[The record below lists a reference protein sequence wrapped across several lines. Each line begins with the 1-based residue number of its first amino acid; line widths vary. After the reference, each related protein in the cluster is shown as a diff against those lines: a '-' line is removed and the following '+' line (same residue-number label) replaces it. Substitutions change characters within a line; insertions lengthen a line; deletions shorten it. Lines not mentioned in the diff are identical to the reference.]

1 MLATVLW
8 PSTPDSMC
16 GVAVTVIVKLGT
28 TKSVV
33 KTSGT
38 WKQVGVVFLL

>member
-1 MLATVLW
+1 M
-8 PSTPDSMC
+8 
-16 GVAVTVIVKLGT
+16 VIVKLGT

-38 WKQVGVVFLL
+38 WKQVGLYDMWDIKSNLRAQDC

>member
-8 PSTPDSMC
+8 LSIPGSMF
-16 GVAVTVIVKLGT
+16 GVVVMVIVKLGT

-33 KTSGT
+33 KTFGT
-38 WKQVGVVFLL
+38 WKQVGVL

>member
-8 PSTPDSMC
+8 LSIPDSMF
-16 GVAVTVIVKLGT
+16 GVVVTVIVKLGT

-38 WKQVGVVFLL
+38 WKQVGVL

>member
-1 MLATVLW
+1 MLVTVLW
-8 PSTPDSMC
+8 LSIPGFMY

-33 KTSGT
+33 KICGT
-38 WKQVGVVFLL
+38 WKQVGVL